1 MNPRRRRALLLLS
14 LALASGGLAASQVS
28 GTVGEV
34 EQRVGRP
41 VPVVVAA
48 RDLAARRPIRSG
60 QLALRRVPARFVPP
74 GAVSSVAE
82 AGGLRPAVAVAAG
95 SYLTEGQL
103 EGATARGGGGLAPG
117 ERAVEVAVA
126 GGEALSE
133 SGAAGGRVDV
143 LVSTEGGSGR
153 GRSFLA
159 LEDVE
164 LLSLRGGGET
174 EAPQAAATPPSG
186 GRHWRSP
193 RFRVTLRQAVY
204 LTAAENF
211 AREVRLLPRRRATAA
226 TWAARRWARAASEH
240 RLST

>member
-48 RDLAARRPIRSG
+48 TDLAPRRSIRAA
-60 QLALRRVPARFVPP
+60 QLALRPVPARFVPP
-74 GAVSSVAE
+74 GALRSVAE
-82 AGGLRPAVAVAAG
+82 ASGLRPAVAVAAG
-95 SYLTEGQL
+95 SYLTDGQL
-103 EGATARGGGGLAPG
+103 EGASAHGGGGLAPG

-143 LVSTEGGSGR
+143 LVSTEGGAGR

-164 LLSLRGGGET
+164 LLSLRPAGAEAGSAGGE
-174 EAPQAAATPPSG
+174 
-186 GRHWRSP
+186 SP
-193 RFRVTLRQAVY
+193 RRAPSAVATLRVTLRQAVY

-211 AREVRLLPRRRATAA
+211 AREVRLLPRPPGDRGHLG
-226 TWAARRWARAASEH
+226 RAAVGEGG
-240 RLST
+240 L